1 MILVFNNTNGCP
13 TKGLQKEELGLM
25 DVCYICFVQQKQ
37 MLPVYYYTTF
47 ITIVTVNN
55 KHCPTMKW
63 DALWSSEIPYIEL
76 LQPKGGRT
84 SDRDALQEPP
94 ALEHMTSKG
103 PFQCQHS
110 VIE

>member
-1 MILVFNNTNGCP
+1 
-13 TKGLQKEELGLM
+13 
-25 DVCYICFVQQKQ
+25 
-37 MLPVYYYTTF
+37 
-47 ITIVTVNN
+47 
-55 KHCPTMKW
+55 MKW

-76 LQPKGGRT
+76 VQPKGGRT
-84 SDRDALQEPP
+84 SDRGALQEPP